1 MEKTRKRINEI
12 IENRG
17 TWTIILLSIVFVAAL
32 TSFMYLKPKDCLWNF
47 SNILKVCNG
56 NTIYKD
62 INIIVTPMFFF
73 LGTVLFK
80 ALGTNYFVY
89 IIYNVILWTCIFTVT
104 YKLFVQLFNKK
115 TSAFYITL
123 LVMVYSLILIMAC
136 ANYNIL
142 SMFFFLLGIVLKNKF
157 ENKKIDV
164 FVQGLM
170 CFVVFFTK
178 QNVGAIYVLS
188 TCILNI
194 YNFYKEKDK
203 KYLKELFW
211 ELAVAGVLV
220 LLFLAG
226 LYLKGCIN
234 QFISYAVL
242 GLGEFAKYNMTR
254 FSNRFN

>member
-1 MEKTRKRINEI
+1 
-12 IENRG
+12 
-17 TWTIILLSIVFVAAL
+17 
-32 TSFMYLKPKDCLWNF
+32 
-47 SNILKVCNG
+47 
-56 NTIYKD
+56 
-62 INIIVTPMFFF
+62 
-73 LGTVLFK
+73 
-80 ALGTNYFVY
+80 
-89 IIYNVILWTCIFTVT
+89 
-104 YKLFVQLFNKK
+104 
-115 TSAFYITL
+115 
-123 LVMVYSLILIMAC
+123 
-136 ANYNIL
+136 
-142 SMFFFLLGIVLKNKF
+142 MFFFLLGIVLKNKF